1 MEIYKRNGKKVI
13 FDRNK
18 IINSVKAAY
27 ESVGE
32 TFNEDIK
39 EHLLY
44 CFNNRNINKWCIEE
58 LGVLIPSVEDIQD
71 RVERLLMEMNPKV
84 AKAYILYREKAKKA
98 REKVTYKLKF
108 IDNYINSDNTAN
120 ATIDDN
126 SNVANRNIAV
136 LNSEIHKEDNREVNL
151 RMLRDKVKELYPEFN
166 YKQMDIDFDTI
177 AYLHDSSSQIGMPY
191 CVAISMYPFLINGIK
206 DLGGLSAAPKNIDSF
221 CGMFVNLVFA
231 VASQFKGAVAIP
243 GVLLC
248 MDWYLRKEWG
258 DNYYLK
264 PEVII
269 TSNYCTRQQT
279 IQGQIHQYFQQIVYS
294 LMQPSGSRGN
304 QSVFWNLSIF
314 DKPFFDTMYGDFYF
328 PDGSK
333 PQWESL
339 KWLQKDFLHW
349 FNQERL
355 KCILTF
361 PVVSLCLIYQDN
373 KFVDEDLYEFACRE
387 YSEGNSFFTYI
398 SDSADSLSSCCRL
411 SSKISKPQFNFTNGQ
426 LSEMTGSKNVI
437 TLNLNRIV
445 QDWYRNISSMTLA
458 GLIPEKKHL
467 VSDILCTSPMWGF
480 KDYLINIL
488 ERIYK
493 YQIAYNECLKYL
505 RENKLLPVYDAGFID
520 MKKQYLTIGIN
531 GLNQAWEFLGGKCN
545 KNKEYEE
552 FCNLIFTTIKEQN
565 QLHKTK
571 ELMFNTEFTPCE
583 SASIKLYNKDKKDGY
598 WVPEDT
604 NLYASY
610 IFKPNDPDISILDK
624 IYLHGR
630 NFCGDN
636 LDGGSSAHLN
646 LDSHLSIEQYRK
658 LLKYAAE
665 VGCKY
670 FTFNVPNC
678 ECDDCGFIAKQPF
691 KECPKCGS
699 TNVSLWD
706 RVIGY
711 LTKIKNWSTGRQ
723 LEQKTRIYDKVQK
736 YLK

>member
-1 MEIYKRNGKKVI
+1 MATKR
-13 FDRNK
+13 F
-18 IINSVKAAY
+18 S
-27 ESVGE
+27 
-32 TFNEDIK
+32 T
-39 EHLLY
+39 
-44 CFNNRNINKWCIEE
+44 
-58 LGVLIPSVEDIQD
+58 
-71 RVERLLMEMNPKV
+71 
-84 AKAYILYREKAKKA
+84 
-98 REKVTYKLKF
+98 
-108 IDNYINSDNTAN
+108 
-120 ATIDDN
+120 
-126 SNVANRNIAV
+126 
-136 LNSEIHKEDNREVNL
+136 
-151 RMLRDKVKELYPEFN
+151 
-166 YKQMDIDFDTI
+166 
-177 AYLHDSSSQIGMPY
+177 
-191 CVAISMYPFLINGIK
+191 
-206 DLGGLSAAPKNIDSF
+206 
-221 CGMFVNLVFA
+221 LV
-231 VASQFKGAVAIP
+231 
-243 GVLLC
+243 
-248 MDWYLRKEWG
+248 
-258 DNYYLK
+258 
-264 PEVII
+264 
-269 TSNYCTRQQT
+269 
-279 IQGQIHQYFQQIVYS
+279 
-294 LMQPSGSRGN
+294 
-304 QSVFWNLSIF
+304 
-314 DKPFFDTMYGDFYF
+314 
-328 PDGSK
+328 
-333 PQWESL
+333 
-339 KWLQKDFLHW
+339 
-349 FNQERL
+349 NQERL

-373 KFVDEDLYEFACRE
+373 KFVDEDLYEFACQE

-445 QDWYRNISSMTLA
+445 QDCDRYYNGKLYPDEDGNPS
-458 GLIPEKKHL
+458 KHWERQVL
-467 VSDILCTSPMWGF
+467 WTCTFYPLL

-493 YQIAYNECLKYL
+493 YQVAYNECLKYL
-505 RENKLLPVYDAGFID
+505 KENKLLPVYDAGFID

-531 GLNQAWEFLGGKCN
+531 GLNQAWEYLGGKCN

-565 QLHKTK
+565 QLHKTN

-598 WVPEDT
+598 WVPKDT

-646 LDSHLSIEQYRK
+646 LDSHLSVEQYRK
-658 LLKYAAE
+658 LLKYSAE

-711 LTKIKNWSTGRQ
+711 LTKIKNWSAGRQ
-723 LEQKTRIYDKVQK
+723 IEQKTRVYSNGKEQIK
-736 YLK
+736 

>member
-493 YQIAYNECLKYL
+493 YQIAYN
-505 RENKLLPVYDAGFID
+505 
-520 MKKQYLTIGIN
+520 
-531 GLNQAWEFLGGKCN
+531 
-545 KNKEYEE
+545 
-552 FCNLIFTTIKEQN
+552 
-565 QLHKTK
+565 
-571 ELMFNTEFTPCE
+571 
-583 SASIKLYNKDKKDGY
+583 
-598 WVPEDT
+598 
-604 NLYASY
+604 
-610 IFKPNDPDISILDK
+610 
-624 IYLHGR
+624 
-630 NFCGDN
+630 
-636 LDGGSSAHLN
+636 
-646 LDSHLSIEQYRK
+646 
-658 LLKYAAE
+658 
-665 VGCKY
+665 
-670 FTFNVPNC
+670 
-678 ECDDCGFIAKQPF
+678 
-691 KECPKCGS
+691 
-699 TNVSLWD
+699 
-706 RVIGY
+706 
-711 LTKIKNWSTGRQ
+711 
-723 LEQKTRIYDKVQK
+723 
-736 YLK
+736 

>member
-32 TFNEDIK
+32 TFNEDTK

-191 CVAISMYPFLINGIK
+191 CVAITMYPFLINGIK

-231 VASQFKGAVAIP
+231 VASQFKGAVATP

-437 TLNLNRIV
+437 TLNLNRII
-445 QDWYRNISSMTLA
+445 QDWCKSI
-458 GLIPEKKHL
+458 GGIPTVGNQHDSLK
-467 VSDILCTSPMWGF
+467 F
-480 KDYLINIL
+480 YLIDIL

-505 RENKLLPVYDAGFID
+505 KENKLLPVYDAGFID

-531 GLNQAWEFLGGKCN
+531 GLNQAWEYLGGKCN
-545 KNKEYEE
+545 KNKEYED

-565 QLHKTK
+565 QKHKTN

-598 WVPEDT
+598 WVPKDT

-646 LDSHLSIEQYRK
+646 LDSHLSVEQYRK

-711 LTKIKNWSTGRQ
+711 LTKIKNWSAGRQ
-723 LEQKTRIYDKVQK
+723 IEQKTRVYSNGNEQIK
-736 YLK
+736 

>member
-1 MEIYKRNGKKVI
+1 MKVI
-13 FDRNK
+13 KDNGDLEKFNINK
-18 IINSVKAAY
+18 IINAVNKAFKSCNKEMPQY
-27 ESVGE
+27 LYSMLNDIFSTLEGD
-32 TFNEDIK
+32 TIDIK
-39 EHLLY
+39 E
-44 CFNNRNINKWCIEE
+44 
-58 LGVLIPSVEDIQD
+58 IQD
-71 RVERLLMEMNPKV
+71 KVENLLMNDKHFDV
-84 AKAYILYREKAKKA
+84 AKSYIIYRENHRKT
-98 REKVTYKLKF
+98 RENAIYKLKF
-108 IDNYINSDNTAN
+108 IENYINSDNTAN

-151 RMLRDKVKELYPEFN
+151 RMLRNKVKELYPNFN
-166 YKQMDIDFDTI
+166 YKQMDIDFNTI

-191 CVAISMYPFLINGIK
+191 CVAITMYPFLLNGIK

-231 VASQFKGAVAIP
+231 VASQFKGAVATP
-243 GVLLC
+243 GVLLY
-248 MDWYLRKEWG
+248 MDYFIRKKWG
-258 DNYYLK
+258 DNYFEKDY
-264 PEVII
+264 VII
-269 TSNYCTRQQT
+269 TNEHCIRKQT
-279 IQGQIHQYFQQIVYS
+279 IKEQIHQYFQQIVYS

-361 PVVSLCLIYQDN
+361 PVVSLCLIYKNN
-373 KFVDEDLYEFACRE
+373 KFIDEDLYEFACKE

-437 TLNLNRIV
+437 TLNLNRII
-445 QDWYRNISSMTLA
+445 QDWWNNKGIYLPQHDNIPKF
-458 GLIPEKKHL
+458 IPTKVKEYSL
-467 VSDILCTSPMWGF
+467 QE
-480 KDYLINIL
+480 YLIEIL
-488 ERIYK
+488 KRIYK

-505 RENKLLPVYDAGFID
+505 KENNLLPVYNAGFID

-531 GLNQAWEFLGGKCN
+531 GLNQAAEFLGMKCN
-545 KNKEYEE
+545 KNKEYED

-583 SASIKLYNKDKKDGY
+583 SAAIKLYNKDKKDGY

-610 IFKPNDPDISILDK
+610 IFKPNDSDISILDK

-636 LDGGSSAHLN
+636 LDGGSAAHLN
-646 LDSHLSIEQYRK
+646 LDAHLSVEQYRK
-658 LLKYAAE
+658 LLNYAAE

-678 ECDDCGFIAKQPF
+678 ECEDCGFIAKQPF

-699 TNVSLWD
+699 NNVALWD

-711 LTKIKNWSTGRQ
+711 LTKIKNWSKGRQ
-723 LEQKTRIYDKVQK
+723 IEQKTRVYSKSIE
-736 YLK
+736 

>member
-1 MEIYKRNGKKVI
+1 MILIKKRNGDLKP
-13 FDRNK
+13 FDISK
-18 IINSVKAAY
+18 IEGALSKAFESCKWPKEKYVDVVKNIA
-27 ESVGE
+27 
-32 TFNEDIK
+32 K
-39 EHLLY
+39 EVK
-44 CFNNRNINKWCIEE
+44 IWDGI
-58 LGVLIPSVEDIQD
+58 SVEDIQD
-71 RVERLLMEMNPKV
+71 QVEELLMDYDFPQV
-84 AKAYILYREKAKKA
+84 AKEYILYRAKHS
-98 REKVTYKLKF
+98 KLKYFVDNKLNF
-108 IDNYINSDNTAN
+108 ISNYINSDNTAN

-151 RMLRDKVKELYPEFN
+151 RMLRDKVKELYPKFN
-166 YKQMDIDFDTI
+166 YKQMDIDFNTI

-191 CVAISMYPFLINGIK
+191 CVAISMYPFLLNGIK

-231 VASQFKGAVAIP
+231 VASQFKGAVATP

-248 MDWYLRKEWG
+248 MDWYFRKEWG

-264 PEVII
+264 PKIII
-269 TSNYCTRQQT
+269 TSNYCIRQQT

-339 KWLQKDFLHW
+339 KWLQQDFLHW

-373 KFVDEDLYEFACRE
+373 NFVDKDLYEFACKE

-445 QDWYRNISSMTLA
+445 QDWYRSIPSMTVA

-467 VSDILCTSPMWGF
+467 VRDILCTSPMWGF
-480 KDYLINIL
+480 KNYLINIL

-505 RENKLLPVYDAGFID
+505 KENKLLPVYDAGFID

-531 GLNQAWEFLGGKCN
+531 GLNQAWEYLGGKCN
-545 KNKEYEE
+545 KNEEYEE

-571 ELMFNTEFTPCE
+571 ELMFNTEFTP
-583 SASIKLYNKDKKDGY
+583 
-598 WVPEDT
+598 
-604 NLYASY
+604 
-610 IFKPNDPDISILDK
+610 
-624 IYLHGR
+624 
-630 NFCGDN
+630 
-636 LDGGSSAHLN
+636 
-646 LDSHLSIEQYRK
+646 
-658 LLKYAAE
+658 
-665 VGCKY
+665 
-670 FTFNVPNC
+670 
-678 ECDDCGFIAKQPF
+678 
-691 KECPKCGS
+691 
-699 TNVSLWD
+699 
-706 RVIGY
+706 
-711 LTKIKNWSTGRQ
+711 
-723 LEQKTRIYDKVQK
+723 
-736 YLK
+736 

>member
-1 MEIYKRNGKKVI
+1 MKVVKRDGNI
-13 FDRNK
+13 
-18 IINSVKAAY
+18 
-27 ESVGE
+27 
-32 TFNEDIK
+32 ED
-39 EHLLY
+39 
-44 CFNNRNINKWCIEE
+44 FNINKIKSAIEKAFKSCNKEMPKYLYDVLDNSFSTLEGDTISIEE
-58 LGVLIPSVEDIQD
+58 IQN
-71 RVERLLMEMNPKV
+71 RIENILMNDKHFDV
-84 AKAYILYREKAKKA
+84 AKSYIVYREEHRKT
-98 REKVTYKLKF
+98 RENAIYKLKF
-108 IDNYINSDNTAN
+108 IENYINSDNTAN

-151 RMLRDKVKELYPEFN
+151 RMLRNKVKELYPDFN
-166 YKQMDIDFDTI
+166 YKQMDIDFNTI

-191 CVAISMYPFLINGIK
+191 CVAITMYPFLINGIK

-231 VASQFKGAVAIP
+231 IASQFKGAVATP

-248 MDWYLRKEWG
+248 MDYFLRKEWG

-264 PEVII
+264 PNII
-269 TSNYCTRQQT
+269 INSEHCRRKQT
-279 IQGQIHQYFQQIVYS
+279 IQSQIHQYFQQIVYS

-328 PDGSK
+328 PDGDK

-373 KFVDEDLYEFACRE
+373 KFVDEDLYEFACKE

-445 QDWYRNISSMTLA
+445 QDWYNDNCWISDDL
-458 GLIPEKKHL
+458 GEHKYKPEFIIK
-467 VSDILCTSPMWGF
+467 DINKTASL
-480 KDYLINIL
+480 KQYLINIL
-488 ERIYK
+488 DRIYK
-493 YQIAYNECLKYL
+493 YQTAYNECLKYL
-505 RENKLLPVYDAGFID
+505 KESKLLPVYDAGFID

-531 GLNQAWEFLGGKCN
+531 GLNQAWEYLGGKCN
-545 KNKEYEE
+545 KNKEYEK

-598 WVPEDT
+598 WVPSDT

-610 IFKPNDPDISILDK
+610 IFKPNDTEISVLDK
-624 IYLHGR
+624 LYLHGKD
-630 NFCGDN
+630 FCGDM
-636 LDGGSSAHLN
+636 LDGGSACHIN
-646 LDSHLSIEQYRK
+646 LDHHLDAEQYK
-658 LLKYAAE
+658 KIISYAAE

-670 FTFNVPNC
+670 FTFNIPNC
-678 ECDDCGFIAKQPF
+678 ECEDCGFIAKQPF
-691 KECPKCGS
+691 EKCPKCGS
-699 TNVSLWD
+699 TKVALWD

-711 LTKIKNWSTGRQ
+711 LAKIKNWSSGRQ
-723 LEQKTRIYDKVQK
+723 QEQRTRVYHNKI
-736 YLK
+736 